1 MATRALESL
10 GADGWRRLVF
20 MYVGP
25 GKRRQWA
32 TRLSKPGGSRTPA
45 AGPAVAGALSV
56 LLSLLTCYLIGRI
69 ATYGAFWREGHESG
83 AWGGPTLA
91 GAWLTHA
98 VLAAATVAVIMW
110 LLVPITTLLVRGLR

>member
-1 MATRALESL
+1 MGIVQSL
-10 GADGWRRLVF
+10 GADGWRRMVF

-32 TRLSKPGGSRTPA
+32 GRLSSPGRRTP
-45 AGPAVAGALSV
+45 GPVTAVAGFLSI
-56 LLSLLTCYLIGRI
+56 LLSLLTFYLIGRI
-69 ATYGAFWREGHESG
+69 TTYGVFWREGHEAG

-98 VLAAATVAVIMW
+98 AIAAAAVVVIMW
-110 LLVPITTLLVRGLR
+110 LLVPITSLISRGLR